1 MLWLCVFCD
10 GTWWGQDKGG
20 RLLPRPPHT
29 SHSRC
34 PERLGARPLPPSQAQ
49 ALLPSPEPLP
59 PDPRPPGQRPPSP
72 YSTSSPGRQRPGW
85 SWGGESSVGVEGAP
99 SRRWGG
105 IQGEVRLSSV
115 GAVREPRAG
124 GGVRVCGRGLTSS
137 SGLCPQALMLQPLWE
152 DKSQPP
158 ALPSPTLPTAPEPF
172 SRVTGRSARVSRL
185 KKLSCLPSSTKNSR
199 EGLPWWLSGKE
210 SACRHRDMGL
220 IPGLGG
226 FHIPWSN

>member
-115 GAVREPRAG
+115 GAVMEPRAG
-124 GGVRVCGRGLTSS
+124 GGVRVCGRGRAEQCWGGEGAPGRRWGASLWERSYLVFWPLSS
-137 SGLCPQALMLQPLWE
+137 STDAAAAVGRQESA
-152 DKSQPP
+152 SSP
-158 ALPSPTLPTAPEPF
+158 ALPDPPRCPRAL
-172 SRVTGRSARVSRL
+172 L
-185 KKLSCLPSSTKNSR
+185 
-199 EGLPWWLSGKE
+199 
-210 SACRHRDMGL
+210 
-220 IPGLGG
+220 
-226 FHIPWSN
+226 